1 MNVGYIL
8 FLNELH
14 EAGSW
19 FTFDHEPFMNHE
31 AFYEFHEA
39 GLNLFSL
46 KIDDFHRIY
55 SVYCPLSKLLLD
67 SLQLTCS
74 ELTTVWQSIP
84 KAEHHTGKYDMQLY
98 FNKI

>member
-1 MNVGYIL
+1 
-8 FLNELH
+8 
-14 EAGSW
+14 
-19 FTFDHEPFMNHE
+19 MNHE

-74 ELTTVWQSIP
+74 ELTTV
-84 KAEHHTGKYDMQLY
+84 
-98 FNKI
+98 